1 MKFLAKKGPLPSEIL
16 LIFMY
21 FYYFF
26 QFSLIEDIIGW
37 LVMVK
42 FQALLGQGPPGMLI
56 LGISHFYHT
65 FSFESS
71 EIMVQYTI
79 LNVLGL
85 ICLFSGI

>member
-1 MKFLAKKGPLPSEIL
+1 
-16 LIFMY
+16 MY
-21 FYYFF
+21 FYDFF
-26 QFSLIEDIIGW
+26 KFSLIGW

-65 FSFESS
+65 FIFECS

-79 LNVLGL
+79 LNVFGL
-85 ICLFSGI
+85 IWLFSGTLNFFLFI

>member
-1 MKFLAKKGPLPSEIL
+1 
-16 LIFMY
+16 MY
-21 FYYFF
+21 FNAFF

-37 LVMVK
+37 LAMVK
-42 FQALLGQGPPGMLI
+42 FPALLGQGPHGMLI

>member
-1 MKFLAKKGPLPSEIL
+1 
-16 LIFMY
+16 MY
-21 FYYFF
+21 FHDFF
-26 QFSLIEDIIGW
+26 QFSPIEDIIGW
-37 LVMVK
+37 LAMVK

-56 LGISHFYHT
+56 LGISHLYHT